1 MLARSPSACWGGPL
15 LLLAVLFACLSC
27 ERNPTDYEQI
37 PVAVLTPLFSSGL
50 PESTACGKGT
60 SWDAS
65 APHYGNEINLV
76 EEGVDSCGALSFN
89 SQTGRWAG
97 YYDFS
102 ESHYAGGWSTWRRL
116 YRNALSGEYSDS
128 IAQHRQIDADTVD
141 VAFVLDLNF
150 DLVGLQHHI
159 EEVDSATPPI
169 GATVEAWAQIWRYIP
184 NPGIESVRVSY
195 DSVIIVF
202 DNNSHKRDIDSTLV
216 QHRPQGGSVW
226 YPRGS
231 VGEDA
236 TTFNDTQVSPGT
248 YTYRLKHVA
257 PTVPTG
263 IFYPAPPRPNS
274 GWVSTVV
281 SVGFPAPSDL
291 WCDDTLVP
299 SARCFWANGT
309 DTAVVEVERNGAIHD
324 TLPAGT
330 DSLVHTDVAF
340 DDSLTYFVRHVSLID
355 NSFSKWSDPGAVRV
369 TPTAPQGLVCGS
381 GTEEVEVSCGWSP
394 GEVYDTTEIWRR
406 LDGSSWQVLTK
417 FQPGKSQ
424 YFDQNVE
431 EGEIYW
437 YKVRHRR
444 NSVLTGF
451 SNADTA
457 YVHTDPFPIP
467 GRRKR

>member
-1 MLARSPSACWGGPL
+1 MPL

-27 ERNPTDYEQI
+27 ERNPTEYEQI
-37 PVAVLTPLFSSGL
+37 PVALLTPHFSSGL
-50 PESTACGKGT
+50 PDSTACGKGT
-60 SWDAS
+60 SWNASDA
-65 APHYGNEINLV
+65 HYGSEINLD

-89 SQTGRWAG
+89 SQTGKWAG

-102 ESHYAGGWSTWRRL
+102 GAHSGDWSTWRRL
-116 YRNALSGEYSDS
+116 YRNRFSGEYSDS
-128 IAQHRQIDADTVD
+128 VTQHGQIDADTVD
-141 VAFVLDLNF
+141 IPFVLDFNF
-150 DLVGLQHHI
+150 DLVGLQHHV
-159 EEVDSATPPI
+159 EEEDTTVPPI
-169 GATVEAWAQIWRYIP
+169 TRQPETWAQIWRYVF

-202 DNNSHKRDIDSTLV
+202 DNDSGKRAIDSTVV

-257 PTVPTG
+257 PAVPTG
-263 IFYPAPPRPNS
+263 SFQPAPTRPNS
-274 GWVSTVV
+274 GWVDTVV

-299 SARCFWANGT
+299 SAKCFWENGT
-309 DTAVVEVERNGAIHD
+309 DTAVVEAMRNGAIHD
-324 TLPAGT
+324 SVPAGT
-330 DSLVHTDVAF
+330 DSLIHTDVAF
-340 DDSLTYFVRHVSLID
+340 DDSVTYFVRHVSLID
-355 NSFSKWSDPGAVRV
+355 NSFSEWSDPGAVRV
-369 TPTAPQGLVCGS
+369 TPTAPAGLHCGS
-381 GTEEVEVSCGWSP
+381 GTEQVEVSCGWSA

-417 FQPGKSQ
+417 VEPGQSQ
-424 YFDQNVE
+424 YFDQDVE
-431 EGEIYW
+431 EDEIYW

-457 YVHTDPFPIP
+457 YVQTDPFPVP
-467 GRRKR
+467 GRRKPQ